1 MSSRYDDFK
10 DSQSYWE
17 NVCVKA
23 NQDEM
28 IDDETLDKAQEL
40 TLAQSY
46 DHYDIGHGELVYK
59 GQISGY
65 YMVDDIGVAVVP
77 SLSSVNANPIPF
89 DPISTDPPPP
99 IFPTQEHTQ
108 PPFNIDT
115 SSTSKPIE
123 TNKWY
128 VNMMLDKGQNPIW
141 PLPYGLRWENNQP
154 GQTDGFFGTR
164 RL

>member
-1 MSSRYDDFK
+1 SPIVTYTLKCHNYDDNQLTLKKKIKRHWIAMSSRYDDFK

-77 SLSSVNANPIPF
+77 SLSSVNG
-89 DPISTDPPPP
+89 
-99 IFPTQEHTQ
+99 
-108 PPFNIDT
+108 
-115 SSTSKPIE
+115 K
-123 TNKWY
+123 
-128 VNMMLDKGQNPIW
+128 L
-141 PLPYGLRWENNQP
+141 
-154 GQTDGFFGTR
+154 
-164 RL
+164 